1 MRREL
6 ADLLTGTAL
15 TVRDAARLLARHGVP
30 LLVLFLLGLA
40 ARNAI
45 MWGAVLLGRDHPV
58 AASLL
63 VPLAPLAVVIALVA
77 MFLRLARDVGLPAPT
92 GLRAR
97 FALVASSL
105 IPFLAVYTA
114 QGHLDDDRAQF
125 LNESYTDTFRN
136 LGIGS
141 GAIDDRSI
149 LTVTSW
155 QVSLIAA
162 ALVLRYLLDRLDLPD
177 RFTVFA
183 VIAAVVEVTWLTWLA
198 TLGTARWNDVT
209 DWAGDLVV
217 VETLADGWRWLLDA
231 LGPLG
236 ALFDWLADGAGRLIG
251 EMGAIVV
258 VPVAWLAVAAVVLA
272 SDLRDRSWQG
282 PQLGGPLGGQLGG
295 RAEALRSRAAQVR
308 LSERRREQARTA
320 FGRKFEELIRAGR
333 LIVHA
338 GVLPVL
344 AFCLV
349 YPLARLAEWGA
360 AGLIR
365 LIAGPQD
372 PALMLVLSP
381 YADVVTRSALTVVAV
396 ALAAAAVDR
405 LLIRSAQAESPVSSD
420 TSV

>member
-1 MRREL
+1 MRHEL
-6 ADLLTGTAL
+6 GNLLTGTLL
-15 TVRDAARLLARHGVP
+15 TVRDAARLLGRHGVP

-63 VPLAPLAVVIALVA
+63 VPLAPLAVVTALVA
-77 MFLRLARDVGLPAPT
+77 MFLRLARDVGLPAPA

-97 FALVASSL
+97 LALVASAL

-125 LNESYTDTFRN
+125 LNESYADTFRN
-136 LGIGS
+136 LGFGS
-141 GAIDDRSI
+141 GAVDDRTI

-155 QVSLIAA
+155 QVALIGM
-162 ALVLRYLLDRLDLPD
+162 ALVIRYLLDRLDLPD
-177 RFTVFA
+177 RSALFA
-183 VIAAVVEVTWLTWLA
+183 LVAAVVEVTWLTWLA
-198 TLGTARWNDVT
+198 TLGTARWNDAV
-209 DWAGDLVV
+209 DWAGGLVV
-217 VETLADGWRWLLDA
+217 VDTVGAGWHRLVDA

-236 ALFDWLADGAGRLIG
+236 APFDLVADSVGRLLG
-251 EMGAIVV
+251 EVGAIVV

-272 SDLRDRSWQG
+272 SDLR
-282 PQLGGPLGGQLGG
+282 GGSLRARRLTG
-295 RAEALRSRAAQVR
+295 RAETLRARAAGVR
-308 LSERRREQARTA
+308 INERRREQARTA

-344 AFCLV
+344 AFCV
-349 YPLARLAEWGA
+349 IYPLARLAEWGA
-360 AGLIR
+360 AVTIR
-365 LIAGPQD
+365 ALAGPQD
-372 PALMLVLSP
+372 PLLMLVLSP
-381 YADVVTRSALTVVAV
+381 YADVVTRSALTLVAV

-405 LLIRSAQAESPVSSD
+405 LLLRAAQPVSTE

>member
-1 MRREL
+1 VPHEL
-6 ADLLTGTAL
+6 GNLLTGTLL

-63 VPLAPLAVVIALVA
+63 VPLAPLAVVTALVA
-77 MFLRLARDVGLPAPT
+77 MFLRLARDVGLPAPS
-92 GLRAR
+92 GVRAR
-97 FALVASSL
+97 LALVASAL

-141 GAIDDRSI
+141 GPVDDRTI

-155 QVSLIAA
+155 QVGLIAV
-162 ALVLRYLLDRLDLPD
+162 ALVIRYLLDRLDLPD
-177 RFTVFA
+177 RSTAFA
-183 VIAAVVEVTWLTWLA
+183 VLAAVVEVTWLTWLA
-198 TLGTARWNDVT
+198 TLGAARWNGAVE
-209 DWAGDLVV
+209 WVGGLVV
-217 VETLADGWRWLLDA
+217 VDVLGVGWHRLVDV

-236 ALFDWLADGAGRLIG
+236 APLDLVADAVGRLLG
-251 EMGAIVV
+251 EVGALVV

-272 SDLRDRSWQG
+272 SDLRDRDWQA
-282 PQLGGPLGGQLGG
+282 PRLAG
-295 RAEALRSRAAQVR
+295 RAETLRARAAGVR
-308 LSERRREQARTA
+308 ISERRYEQARTA

-338 GVLPVL
+338 GLLPVL
-344 AFCLV
+344 AFCLI

-360 AGLIR
+360 AAAIR
-365 LIAGPQD
+365 ALAGPQD
-372 PALMLVLSP
+372 PLLMLVLSP
-381 YADVVTRSALTVVAV
+381 YADVVTRSALTLVAV

-405 LLIRSAQAESPVSSD
+405 LLLRSAQPASTE

>member
-1 MRREL
+1 MRHEL
-6 ADLLTGTAL
+6 GALLTGTLL
-15 TVRDAARLLARHGVP
+15 TVREAARLLRRHGVP

-63 VPLAPLAVVIALVA
+63 VPMAPLAVVTALVA
-77 MFLRLARDVGLPAPT
+77 MFIRLARDVGLPAPV

-97 FALVASSL
+97 LALVASAL

-125 LNESYTDTFRN
+125 LNESYADTIRN
-136 LGIGS
+136 LGVGS
-141 GAIDDRSI
+141 GAIDDRTI

-155 QVSLIAA
+155 QVALIGA
-162 ALVLRYLLDRLDLPD
+162 ALVIRYLLDRLDLPD
-177 RFTVFA
+177 RSTVFA
-183 VIAAVVEVTWLTWLA
+183 LVAAVVEVTWLTWLA
-198 TLGTARWNDVT
+198 TLGTARVT
-209 DWAGDLVV
+209 GAVDWAGELVV
-217 VETLADGWRWLLDA
+217 VETVGAGWHRLVDV

-236 ALFDWLADGAGRLIG
+236 APLDLVADAVGRLLG
-251 EMGAIVV
+251 EVGAIVV

-272 SDLRDRSWQG
+272 SDLRDRA
-282 PQLGGPLGGQLGG
+282 PRTPRLTG
-295 RAEALRSRAAQVR
+295 RAETLRARAAGVQI
-308 LSERRREQARTA
+308 SERRREQARTA

-344 AFCLV
+344 AFCLI
-349 YPLARLAEWGA
+349 YPLARLAEWSA
-360 AGLIR
+360 AALIR
-365 LIAGPQD
+365 ALAGPQD
-372 PALMLVLSP
+372 PLLMLVLSP
-381 YADVVTRSALTVVAV
+381 YADVVTRSALTLVAV

-405 LLIRSAQAESPVSSD
+405 LLLRSAQPASTE